1 MRVWVSL
8 TTTPGRIDKMEKTIQ
23 SLLMQYF
30 PPEKIVLNIPYVFGR
45 DGSTYTIPEWLE
57 KLVFSKLVVVNR
69 IGTDYGAISKLLPT
83 LDLIPY
89 EDDVWIA
96 TADDDIDYLPHQ
108 LETYARMNEVFTV
121 KPAMALS
128 GCFLRRQGNKLVIEP
143 SKKTELVDVVEGYS
157 LVIYHRSFFQQ
168 SFNDYVLNCVM
179 NDDLKKSDDLVISN
193 WLHLNKIQVVQ
204 VGVPWCSRG
213 RLWGEKRVLDYGN
226 GQDALHI
233 MDDNADK
240 YNRGL
245 KYLEKLGLNA
255 YFKKANQ

>member
-30 PPEKIVLNIPYVFGR
+30 PAEKIVINIPYVFGR
-45 DGSTYTIPEWLE
+45 DGSTYIIPEWLE
-57 KLVFSKLVVVNR
+57 KLVFSNLVVINR
-69 IGTDYGAISKLLPT
+69 IEEDFGAISKLLPT

-128 GCFLRRQGNKLVIEP
+128 GCFLRRKGNKLVIEP

-157 LVIYHRSFFQQ
+157 LVMYHRSFFQP
-168 SFNDYVLNCVM
+168 SFNEYVMKCVA

-193 WLHLNKIQVVQ
+193 WLHLNKIQVLQ

-226 GQDALHI
+226 GKDALHV
-233 MDDNADK
+233 MDDNTEK

-245 KYLEKLGLNA
+245 KYLQKLGLSA
-255 YFKKANQ
+255 YFKEDK